1 MEKEILTLE
10 NFDEKAL
17 ELLKKENCGSET
29 ISVDWASDACLKKE
43 DMEEIL
49 RTSK

>member
-17 ELLKKENCGSET
+17 ELLEKENYDSLD
-29 ISVDWASDACLKKE
+29 IKIYYQPD
-43 DMEEIL
+43 EIEI
-49 RTSK
+49 K

>member
-17 ELLKKENCGSET
+17 ELLEKENFGSLDIKVYYQPDETELDTET
-29 ISVDWASDACLKKE
+29 IRK
-43 DMEEIL
+43 I
-49 RTSK
+49 